1 MYSGL
6 FHIIRLQADARVT
19 NEVIVNEC
27 MEMGVTC
34 AIDARYIH
42 IIQASQADAA
52 GPSVNVSVT
61 SM

>member
-34 AIDARYIH
+34 AIDARYIGRG
-42 IIQASQADAA
+42 ISSNGRALA
-52 GPSVNVSVT
+52 
-61 SM
+61 